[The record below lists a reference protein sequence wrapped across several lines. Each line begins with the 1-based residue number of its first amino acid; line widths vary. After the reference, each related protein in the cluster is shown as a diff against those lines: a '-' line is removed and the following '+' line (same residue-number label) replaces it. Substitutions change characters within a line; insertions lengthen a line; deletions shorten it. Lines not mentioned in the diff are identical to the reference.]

1 MINKTGKKMKITAT
15 FIDEISHD
23 IPHQNWGEKE
33 WEKDF
38 QAMRAIGIDT
48 VVVIRCGWKRWMAYP
63 SKILQEREMG
73 SLPPIDLIDLF
84 LRLSGKYGMNL
95 FFGLYDSGRYWMQ
108 GDWNRE
114 IEINM
119 PLIDEVW
126 ARYGSYPAFKGW
138 YLCQEVSRRTGKVVE
153 TYARMGRHC
162 KDISGGLPVLIS
174 PYIEGNKTG
183 AWESSI
189 FSGKQS
195 ILPEDH
201 EKEWSGILNGLKGV
215 VDIVAFQDGHVDF
228 FELSDYLEINRK
240 LTDKFG
246 MECWTNCET
255 FDREMP
261 IKFLPLK
268 WEKVL
273 LKLKAAEA
281 AGAHKAITFEF
292 SHFMSPNSCYLQARG
307 LYNRYCEHFG
317 LDI

>member
-1 MINKTGKKMKITAT
+1 MNYTDKELIELIKSEEIRIKRKKEDIKYYNSIWDNITKEQRECSVHINDSLSKCMKRL
-15 FIDEISHD
+15 FNYS
-23 IPHQNWGEKE
+23 
-33 WEKDF
+33 
-38 QAMRAIGIDT
+38 
-48 VVVIRCGWKRWMAYP
+48 
-63 SKILQEREMG
+63 IL
-73 SLPPIDLIDLF
+73 
-84 LRLSGKYGMNL
+84 
-95 FFGLYDSGRYWMQ
+95 
-108 GDWNRE
+108 
-114 IEINM
+114 
-119 PLIDEVW
+119 
-126 ARYGSYPAFKGW
+126 A
-138 YLCQEVSRRTGKVVE
+138 
-153 TYARMGRHC
+153 YAR
-162 KDISGGLPVLIS
+162 GLNILS

-201 EKEWSGILNGLKGV
+201 EKEWSGILDGLKGV

-228 FELSDYLEINRK
+228 FELSDYLAINRK

-273 LKLKAAEA
+273 LKLKAAET

-292 SHFMSPNSCYLQARG
+292 SHFMSPQSAYIQAHH
-307 LYNRYCEHFG
+307 LYNRYLEYFG
-317 LDI
+317 IK

>member
-1 MINKTGKKMKITAT
+1 MKITAT

-23 IPHQNWGEKE
+23 IPHQNWGAKE

-38 QAMRAIGIDT
+38 QSMKAMGIDT

-73 SLPPIDLIDLF
+73 SVPPLDLIDLF
-84 LRLSGKYGMNL
+84 LRLSEKYGMNL

-108 GDWNRE
+108 GNWEKE

-126 ARYGSYPAFKGW
+126 ARYGHYPAFKGW

-153 TYARMGRHC
+153 TYAKMGQHC
-162 KDISGGLPVLIS
+162 KDISGGLPILIS

-189 FSGKQS
+189 YSGKQS

-201 EKEWSGILNGLKGV
+201 EKEWSNILDGLKGV

-228 FELSDYLEINRK
+228 FELSDYLEVNRK
-240 LTDKFG
+240 LTDKFN

-273 LKLKAAEA
+273 LKLNAAQK

-292 SHFMSPNSCYLQARG
+292 SHFMSPNSCYPQAHG

-317 LDI
+317 IEI

>member
-1 MINKTGKKMKITAT
+1 MKITAT

-23 IPHQNWGEKE
+23 IPHQNWGAKE

-38 QAMRAIGIDT
+38 QAMKAIGIDT
-48 VVVIRCGWKRWMAYP
+48 VVVIRCGWKRWMTYP
-63 SKILQEREMG
+63 SKVLQEKEMG
-73 SLPPIDLIDLF
+73 SLPPIDLIDLY
-84 LRLSGKYGMNL
+84 LRLSEKYGMKL

-108 GDWNRE
+108 GDWDKE

-119 PLIDEVW
+119 QVIDEVW
-126 ARYGSYPAFKGW
+126 KLYGHYPAFQGW
-138 YLCQEVSRRTGKVVE
+138 YLCQEVSRRTGGIVE
-153 TYARMGRHC
+153 TYAKMGQHC
-162 KDISGGLPVLIS
+162 KDISGGLPILIS
-174 PYIEGNKTG
+174 PYIEGNKSS
-183 AWESSI
+183 AWESSVY
-189 FSGKQS
+189 SGRNS

-201 EKEWSGILNGLKGV
+201 EKEWEGILAPLENV

-240 LTDKFG
+240 LTDKFN

-268 WEKVL
+268 WEKTL
-273 LKLKAAEA
+273 LKLEAAKK

-292 SHFMSPNSCYLQARG
+292 SHFMSPNSCYPQAHG

-317 LDI
+317 IEI

>member
-1 MINKTGKKMKITAT
+1 MRITAT

-23 IPHQNWGEKE
+23 IPHQNWGPVE
-33 WEKDF
+33 WENDF
-38 QAMRAIGIDT
+38 QAMRAMGIDT

-73 SLPPIDLIDLF
+73 SLPPLDLIDLF
-84 LRLSGKYGMNL
+84 LRLSEKYGMNL
-95 FFGLYDSGRYWMQ
+95 FFGLYDSGRYWME
-108 GDWNRE
+108 GDWDRE
-114 IEINM
+114 IAVNM

-126 ARYGSYPAFKGW
+126 EKYGHYPAFKGW

-153 TYARMGRHC
+153 TYARMGQHC
-162 KDISGGLPVLIS
+162 KDISGGLPILIS
-174 PYIEGNKTG
+174 PYIEGNKSG

-189 FSGKQS
+189 YSGKRS

-201 EKEWSGILNGLKGV
+201 EKEWGDILGGLAGV

-228 FELSDYLEINRK
+228 FELQDYLEINRK
-240 LTDKFG
+240 LTDRFG

-273 LKLKAAEA
+273 LKLNAARQ

-292 SHFMSPNSCYLQARG
+292 SHFMSPNSCYPQAHG

-317 LDI
+317 IEVQ